1 MRSAAL
7 IYNPMSGKRRAA
19 GLASDLAEL
28 LALAGWQIQ
37 TTATD
42 APGAATHMARQLA
55 DSGVVDTVFA
65 LGGDGTLREVA
76 VGLMGSRVAL
86 APLPGGT
93 TNVLTRSLG
102 LSANPRR
109 ALQQLLDGRIATWR
123 VGLCGSTPFLMM
135 ASAGYDAE
143 VVHHLDGEA
152 KARWGQLAVGVLG
165 LSTWW
170 RYRYPRFEAS
180 TEEGET
186 LPAHFAVV
194 SNISLYGGSFVL
206 APDADPT
213 ADTLQL
219 VAHAGPGRGAA
230 LGFARD
236 LALGRHLRR
245 KDVEIRSTTALT
257 LVGPPDLLLQ
267 IDGDACTERLPVRIS
282 TAPETLELLVPS

>member
-7 IYNPMSGKRRAA
+7 IYNPMSGKRRSAGMA
-19 GLASDLAEL
+19 SGLAEQLA
-28 LALAGWQIQ
+28 AAGWQVQ
-37 TTATD
+37 TTETD
-42 APGAATHMARQLA
+42 APDAATHMARQLA
-55 DSGVVDTVFA
+55 DSGIVDTVFA

-76 VGLMGSRVAL
+76 IGLMGSGVAL
-86 APLPGGT
+86 GPLPGGT

-102 LSANPRR
+102 LSAEPQK
-109 ALQQLLDGRIATWR
+109 ALHQLLDGRSATWR

-143 VVHHLDGEA
+143 VVHHMDGEA
-152 KARWGQLAVGVLG
+152 KARWGQLAVGALG

-170 RYRYPRFEAS
+170 RYRYPRFVVS
-180 TEEGET
+180 TAEGEE

-213 ADTLQL
+213 AEALQL
-219 VAHAGPGRGAA
+219 VTHASAGRGAA

-245 KDVEIRSTTALT
+245 KDVEVRSTPSVTLT
-257 LVGPPDLLLQ
+257 GPPDLLLQ
-267 IDGDACTERLPVRIS
+267 IDGDACSERLPVRIT
-282 TAPETLELLVPS
+282 TAPQTLELLVPN